1 MRETSYHAV
10 IAEMTVRALWEL
22 QNLLDCIPDAL
33 WDRCYGGAPLWQHVY
48 HTLHELDQWFINPRD
63 TDFVEPPIHTPH
75 LQELHIYPAVRLD
88 RQAVDDYFYTIK
100 AKLSI
105 YLTSLHDEDRSKR
118 GFSQERMAEYLDISI
133 GEYKLIES
141 YGHIPKTGYFL
152 LICWKLRLNPL
163 CYLKQAL
170 QQEER
175 DVSVLGEEAETA

>member
-1 MRETSYHAV
+1 MTFRAPKYPILPRQSSLDLDVHA
-10 IAEMTVRALWEL
+10 
-22 QNLLDCIPDAL
+22 
-33 WDRCYGGAPLWQHVY
+33 
-48 HTLHELDQWFINPRD
+48 
-63 TDFVEPPIHTPH
+63 
-75 LQELHIYPAVRLD
+75 
-88 RQAVDDYFYTIK
+88 K
-100 AKLSI
+100 
-105 YLTSLHDEDRSKR
+105 RSKR

>member
-1 MRETSYHAV
+1 MTFRAPKYPILPRQRSLDLDVHA
-10 IAEMTVRALWEL
+10 
-22 QNLLDCIPDAL
+22 
-33 WDRCYGGAPLWQHVY
+33 
-48 HTLHELDQWFINPRD
+48 
-63 TDFVEPPIHTPH
+63 
-75 LQELHIYPAVRLD
+75 
-88 RQAVDDYFYTIK
+88 K
-100 AKLSI
+100 
-105 YLTSLHDEDRSKR
+105 RSKR

-152 LICWKLRLNPL
+152 LICWKLWLNPL